1 MLRTVVHDSLLH
13 SRGILQNTVDMLNV
27 LDMLSSSS
35 DVCVCGDS

>member
-27 LDMLSSSS
+27 VLDMLSSFS
-35 DVCVCGDS
+35 DVRDPW